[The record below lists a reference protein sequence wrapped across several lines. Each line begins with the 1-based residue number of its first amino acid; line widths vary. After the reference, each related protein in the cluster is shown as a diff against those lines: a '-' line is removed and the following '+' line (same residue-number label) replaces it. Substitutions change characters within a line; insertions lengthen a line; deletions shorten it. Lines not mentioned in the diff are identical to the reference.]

1 MWLRIKLDTTVRRRG
16 RWHFLHMYINHW
28 SKVDTIIDKVP
39 GVRTQLE
46 KKENKTQDDIAA

>member
-1 MWLRIKLDTTVRRRG
+1 
-16 RWHFLHMYINHW
+16 MYINHW